1 MHHKLASAFSS
12 PASSRWA
19 TGQRSWLGD
28 LGLDGPWAILSEL
41 MPRRAGDGGTNSG
54 FSRLVGRLIGEADRD
69 ASVLLPSSRG
79 DSLREAIACLAA
91 SSFC

>member
-28 LGLDGPWAILSEL
+28 LGLEGPWAILSEL
-41 MPRRAGDGGTNSG
+41 MPRCAGDGG